1 MKKTIIII
9 VLIGMFGYAV
19 YDLAYDNEKASPE
32 VSEDLELETGAVN
45 FEPPEDAVV
54 GLEVGNIAPDFE
66 LKTLSGETAKLSDY
80 RGKPVMLNFWATW
93 CPPCRAE
100 MPDMEKFYQN
110 EEVNVLAV
118 NLTQTENRL
127 EDVPEF
133 VDDFGLSFPIFLDEE
148 IEVATMYQIRPIPT
162 SFMINSRGVITQ
174 VAYGPL
180 NYELMVQE
188 LEKMT

>member
-66 LKTLSGETAKLSDY
+66 LKTLLGETAKLSDY